1 MSVCRWL
8 GAPVESKGTKVFNF
22 PVSTQN
28 ESSSAVPKALRILIV
43 EDHAPT
49 RMAMS
54 RLIRQAGADVTT
66 ARDGEEAL
74 GYLLTQ
80 FFDVLLTDLR
90 MPKMDGFELLNQC
103 QTLPDRHRPRRVIAI
118 SGEYEASALHG
129 QPVQFLAKPFNLDSL
144 LDMLG
149 GKPN

>member
-1 MSVCRWL
+1 MNTYDPSPMSEPTPNVGNR
-8 GAPVESKGTKVFNF
+8 K
-22 PVSTQN
+22 
-28 ESSSAVPKALRILIV
+28 LRILIV
-43 EDHAPT
+43 EDHTPT

-66 ARDGEEAL
+66 ARDGEEGL

-80 FFDVLLTDLR
+80 RFDVLLTDLR
-90 MPKMDGFELLNQC
+90 MPKMDGFELLQQC
-103 QTLPDRHRPRRVIAI
+103 QTLPESHRPTRVIAI

>member
-1 MSVCRWL
+1 MHMSPETSPRQD
-8 GAPVESKGTKVFNF
+8 P
-22 PVSTQN
+22 
-28 ESSSAVPKALRILIV
+28 SSEAQAKRMRILIV
-43 EDHAPT
+43 EDHTAT

-54 RLIRQAGADVTT
+54 RLIRQAGAEVTT

-80 FFDVLLTDLR
+80 HFDVLLTDLR
-90 MPKMDGFELLNQC
+90 MPRMDGFELLQHC
-103 QTLPDRHRPRRVIAI
+103 QQLPASHRPARVIAI
-118 SGEYEASALHG
+118 SGEYESGALHG
-129 QPVQFLAKPFNLDSL
+129 QPVQFLAKPFNLNTL

>member
-1 MSVCRWL
+1 MHTTAQATV
-8 GAPVESKGTKVFNF
+8 VDK
-22 PVSTQN
+22 
-28 ESSSAVPKALRILIV
+28 PKAKMRVLIV

-54 RLIRQAGADVTT
+54 RLVRQAGAEVTT

-80 FFDVLLTDLR
+80 YFDVLLTDLR
-90 MPKMDGFELLNQC
+90 MPKMDGFELLQHC
-103 QTLPDRHRPRRVIAI
+103 QTLPTSHRPKRVIAI
-118 SGEYEASALHG
+118 SGEYEAGALQG
-129 QPVQFLAKPFNLDSL
+129 QPIQFLAKPFNLDSL
-144 LDMLG
+144 FNMIG